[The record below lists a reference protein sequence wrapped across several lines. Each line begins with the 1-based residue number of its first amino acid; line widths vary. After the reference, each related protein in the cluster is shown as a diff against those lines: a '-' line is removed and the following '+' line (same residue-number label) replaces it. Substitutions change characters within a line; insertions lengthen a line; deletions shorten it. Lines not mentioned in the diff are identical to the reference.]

1 MLLRRLLAVLW
12 LLSPSAAFCDDPAK
26 PAHLEVTVRDPG
38 NQPVAGVHIQ
48 VRQGAQEV
56 ASADTDA
63 TGRAAFTQLKPGHYD
78 VTADPEGF
86 ERLSQ
91 EVDLVAAAAAAV
103 DWQMVPAL
111 SRKESIDVKET
122 ASPVEQGASSP
133 TTLSGGL
140 AQQLPGRPATVAEA
154 LPLIPGV
161 ARSPG
166 GGLQISGSG
175 EHRSALLVNSAD
187 VTDPAT
193 GDFGLTVPIDSVDTL
208 TVYQTPFLAEY
219 GQFTA
224 GLVSVETRRGSDQW
238 KWELNDPFPDF
249 RIRSWHMR
257 GLADA
262 TPRLNFEG
270 PLIAGKLYFS
280 EGFEY
285 TIRKTEVYTLPFPN
299 DQTKQ
304 EGVNSFAQLDWVVSD
319 RQLATATVHIAP
331 QRMEYVNINY
341 FNPEAASPDASTRNY
356 TVTLGDHYSLGGGVL
371 DNTIS
376 ATRFDAGVWGQGDSN
391 FVMTPF
397 GNNGNYF
404 AQQSRAASRI
414 AWSPTYSFAKVA
426 WAGSHD
432 FKMGS
437 SMGRSSD
444 QGRINEHPIDIL
456 NAAYQLTEQIAF
468 TGGQPYSMADTE
480 FAFFGEDHWILTPRL
495 ALDLG
500 LRTESQAVSESFR
513 VAPRGGISW
522 TPFATHGTVVRAGF
536 GLFYDRVPLNVYSFA
551 SYPNRMLTLFDGAGQ
566 AIGGPYVYQN
576 TIGEIVLHD
585 PFVRQEPGA
594 GNFSPRSSTW
604 SAQVEQPFTQMVK
617 LRVGYM
623 QNDSAGLVLLNPV
636 TPDPLTN
643 LGAYTLTG
651 NGQSRYRQFEV
662 TARVRVSEK
671 SPLYFS
677 YVHSRARGDLN
688 EFGNFLGSFQA
699 PLIRTNQF
707 SNLPTDLPD
716 RFLTWGVVE
725 FPKGFRIAP
734 VFEYRS
740 GFPFLATDAAQNYAG
755 IPYQNRFPNFFS
767 LDSRFSK
774 DIKVSPKYSVRLSV
788 SGFNLTDHFNPEA
801 LHTNIADPAYGFL
814 FGQRGRRFTADFD
827 VLF

>member
-1 MLLRRLLAVLW
+1 MPLRRLLAALW
-12 LLSPSAAFCDDPAK
+12 LLSTSVAFCDEPEK
-26 PAHLEVTVRDPG
+26 PVQLEVTVRDPG
-38 NQPVAGVHIQ
+38 NLPAAGINIQ
-48 VRQGAQEV
+48 VRQGAETV
-56 ASADTDA
+56 ALADTDSQ
-63 TGRAAFTQLKPGHYD
+63 GHAAFARLKPGHYE
-78 VTADPEGF
+78 VTAAPEGF

-91 EVDLVAAAAAAV
+91 GVDLRAGGTASV

-111 SRKESIDVKET
+111 SRKESIDVK
-122 ASPVEQGASSP
+122 AAPSPVEQSASSS
-133 TTLSGGL
+133 TSVSGQL
-140 AQQLPGRPATVAEA
+140 ARQLPGRPATVADA

-219 GQFTA
+219 GRFTA

-249 RIRSWHMR
+249 RIRSYHMR

-270 PLIAGKLYFS
+270 PLLPGRLYFS

-285 TIRKTEVYTLPFPN
+285 AVRKTEVYTLPFPN

-304 EGVNSFAQLDWVVSD
+304 EDVNSFAQLDWVMSD
-319 RQLATATVHIAP
+319 RQLATATVHVAP
-331 QRMEYVNINY
+331 QRLEYVNINY
-341 FNPEAASPDASTRNY
+341 FNPEVTSPDASTHNY
-356 TVTLGDHYSLGGGVL
+356 TVTLGDHYTLGGGVL
-371 DNTIS
+371 ENTIS
-376 ATRFDAGVWGQGDSN
+376 ATRFDAGVWGQGNAD
-391 FVMTPF
+391 FVMTPL
-397 GNNGNYF
+397 GNSGNYF
-404 AQQSRAASRI
+404 AQQSRTASRMS
-414 AWSPTYSFAKVA
+414 WSPIYSFAKVT

-432 FKMGS
+432 FKIGS

-444 QGRINEHPIDIL
+444 DGRINEHPVDIL
-456 NAAYQLTEQIAF
+456 NAAGRLTERIAF
-468 TGGQPYSMADTE
+468 TGGQPYSMSDTE

-513 VAPRGGISW
+513 VAPRGGIAW
-522 TPFATHGTVVRAGF
+522 TPFATRGTVVRAGF

-551 SYPNRMLTLFDGAGQ
+551 SYPNRIVTLFDASGQ
-566 AIGGPYVYQN
+566 VAGGPYFYQN
-576 TIGEIVLHD
+576 TLGEVVLHD
-585 PFVRQEPGA
+585 PFVRQEPVA

-604 SAQVEQPFTQMVK
+604 SAQVEQPLTPMVK

-636 TPDPLTN
+636 SPDPVSN
-643 LGAYTLTG
+643 LGASMLTG
-651 NGQSRYRQFEV
+651 NGQSRYRQFEI

-677 YVHSRARGDLN
+677 YVHSRACGDLN

-699 PLIRTNQF
+699 PLIRPDQF
-707 SNLPTDLPD
+707 ANLPTDLPN
-716 RFLTWGVVE
+716 RFLTWGVVQL
-725 FPKGFRIAP
+725 PQGFRIAP
-734 VFEYRS
+734 VLEYRS
-740 GFPFLATDAAQNYAG
+740 GFPFLATDAVQNYAG
-755 IPYQNRFPNFFS
+755 VPYQNRFPNFFS
-767 LDSRFSK
+767 VDSRFSK
-774 DIKVSPKYSVRLSV
+774 DIKVNPKYTVRLSV
-788 SGFNLTDHFNPEA
+788 SGFNLSDHFNPEA

>member
-1 MLLRRLLAVLW
+1 MLSRRLLAALW
-12 LLSPSAAFCDDPAK
+12 LLSPSVAFCDNPAK
-26 PAHLEVTVRDPG
+26 RAQLAVTVHDPG
-38 NQPVAGVHIQ
+38 NLPAAGVHIQ
-48 VRQGAQEV
+48 LRQSGQTM
-56 ASADTDA
+56 ASTETDA
-63 TGRAAFTQLKPGHYD
+63 RGNASFTQLTPGHCD
-78 VTADPEGF
+78 VTAAPEGF
-86 ERLSQ
+86 QPLSQ
-91 EVDLVAAAAAAV
+91 EVDLAAGGAASV

-111 SRKESIDVKET
+111 PRRESIDVK
-122 ASPVEQGASSP
+122 AAPSPVEENASSP
-133 TTLSGGL
+133 STVSGQL
-140 AQQLPGRPATVAEA
+140 ARQLPGRPATVADA

-208 TVYQTPFLAEY
+208 TVFQTPFLAEY
-219 GQFTA
+219 GRFTS
-224 GLVSVETRRGSDQW
+224 GLVSVETRRGSDKW

-285 TIRKTEVYTLPFPN
+285 TLRKTEVYTLPFPN
-299 DQTKQ
+299 DQTRQ
-304 EGVNSFAQLDWVVSD
+304 EGVNSFAQLDWVVSG

-331 QRMEYVNINY
+331 QRLDYVNINY
-341 FNPEAASPDASTRNY
+341 FNPVATSPDASTHNY

-371 DNTIS
+371 ENTIS
-376 ATRFDAGVWGQGDSN
+376 ATRFDAGVWGQGN
-391 FVMTPF
+391 AAFVMTPF
-397 GNNGNYF
+397 GNSGNYF
-404 AQQSRAASRI
+404 SQQSRTASRM
-414 AWSPTYSFAKVA
+414 AWSPMYSFAKVT

-432 FKMGS
+432 FKIGS
-437 SMGRSSD
+437 SLGSSSD
-444 QGRINEHPIDIL
+444 QGRINAHPIDIL
-456 NAAYQLTEQIAF
+456 NPAYQLTEQIAF
-468 TGGQPYSMADTE
+468 TGGEPYSMSDTE
-480 FAFFGEDHWILTPRL
+480 YSFFGEDHWILTPRL
-495 ALDLG
+495 AVDLG

-513 VAPRGGISW
+513 VAPRGGIAW
-522 TPFATHGTVVRAGF
+522 TPFARRGTVVRAGF

-551 SYPNRMLTLFDGAGQ
+551 NYPNRVVTLFDGAGQ
-566 AIGGPYVYQN
+566 VTGGPTFYQN
-576 TIGEIVLHD
+576 TLGQIVLHD
-585 PFVRQEPGA
+585 LFVHQEPVA

-604 SAQVEQPFTQMVK
+604 SVQVEQPLNPMVK

-636 TPDPLTN
+636 PPGPASN
-643 LGAYTLTG
+643 LGAYVLTG
-651 NGQSRYRQFEV
+651 NGQSRYRQFEI
-662 TARVRVSEK
+662 TARIRVNEK

-699 PLIRTNQF
+699 PLIRPNQF
-707 SNLPTDLPD
+707 SNLPTDLPN
-716 RFLTWGVVE
+716 RFLTWGVMQL
-725 FPKGFRIAP
+725 PQGFRIAP
-734 VFEYRS
+734 VFEYRT

-755 IPYQNRFPNFFS
+755 VPYQNRFPNFFS

-774 DIKVSPKYSVRLSV
+774 DIKVNPKYSIRLSV